1 MSGEEHVGS
10 VGRSDPHAQDKEYTG
25 ESFTELLVAISE
37 GNQEIEL
44 DLFNL
49 SLLWGLWKRV
59 PLPFYIHF
67 AVITHK
73 T

>member
-1 MSGEEHVGS
+1 MSGESHVGS
-10 VGRSDPHAQDKEYTG
+10 VGGSDPHAQEKECTG

-37 GNQEIEL
+37 ESQEIEL

-49 SLLWGLWKRV
+49 SLLWRLWKME

-67 AVITHK
+67 TVITHK